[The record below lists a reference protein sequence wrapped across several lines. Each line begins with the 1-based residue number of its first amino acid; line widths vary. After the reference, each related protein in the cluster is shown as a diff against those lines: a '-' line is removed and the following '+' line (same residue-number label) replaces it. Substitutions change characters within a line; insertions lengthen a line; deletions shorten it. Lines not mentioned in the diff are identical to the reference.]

1 MNNLVVW
8 VLVVLFGITAHQV
21 GAFAD
26 STKLSAQVKQQ
37 LKKPN
42 SSQSLRL
49 IVYFKDNKDIPQ
61 SELLAAEQRLSD
73 SAKHR
78 RFINRGPER
87 VVDSKDLPV
96 DSNYIEQ
103 LRVKAKNIRHVL
115 KSLNAVSID
124 IDPVYVSELADL
136 DFVDRIAVV
145 NRLTGKLNHPKTP
158 SLEVSR
164 YSSVTPKT
172 IETLLDYGASS
183 QQVDQLNIPA
193 LHDLGFNGEGIRV
206 AVFDAG
212 FSRLGHES
220 LSSLNIA
227 ETWDFVNNDSDVSDG
242 LDMGIGEHGIHT
254 LSSIAGYSPGN
265 LIGPAFGATF
275 YLAKT
280 ENTEQNNH
288 LDEDNW
294 CAAMEWAEQR
304 GVQII
309 ASSLNYTEFDEG
321 NSYAPSD
328 MDGETALITVCA
340 EQAADFGM
348 LVVNSAGNAGDGTTT
363 IGAPSDG
370 ISVLTVGALQV
381 NGERA
386 SFSGVGPTA
395 DGRIKPDV
403 MAPGSNIW
411 VAGAESDNEYLAVAG
426 TSFAC
431 PLVAGV
437 AAQLMQANPNLTAV
451 QVRDLLRDTADDF
464 DRPNSQIGYGAIDG
478 FSALTAISGSFTPKA
493 RFNASTNSTATASFQ
508 STSVDPDGAVVSY
521 LWDFGDKQTSTDQRP
536 NHRYEFSGTYQA
548 SLTVID
554 DDGFS
559 DIEIKTVSIAFS
571 TEEESS
577 GGGSFTVWLLIISL
591 LIAVSRMRLVGDS
604 LN

>member
-1 MNNLVVW
+1 MKNLIAW
-8 VLVVLFGITAHQV
+8 FLFTFWGVMAHQANAV
-21 GAFAD
+21 SA
-26 STKLSAQVKQQ
+26 SNKLSAKVKQQ
-37 LKKPN
+37 LSESN
-42 SSQSLRL
+42 TMQSLRL
-49 IVYFKDNKDIPQ
+49 IVYFKDKQDTDE
-61 SELLAAEQRLSD
+61 SRLLAAKQRLST
-73 SAKHR
+73 SAKR
-78 RFINRGPER
+78 RRYINRGPDR
-87 VVDSKDLPV
+87 VVDSKDLPIV
-96 DSNYIEQ
+96 SDYIEQ
-103 LRVKAKNIRHVL
+103 IRVKAITIRHVL

-124 IDPVYVSELADL
+124 IDLAYVSELADL
-136 DFVDRIAVV
+136 DFVEHIAVV
-145 NRLTGKLNHPKTP
+145 NRLKAKLNYPQTP
-158 SLEVSR
+158 NFEALPQSTLA
-164 YSSVTPKT
+164 PKT

-183 QQVDQLNIPA
+183 RQVSRLNIPV
-193 LHDLGFNGEGIRV
+193 LHDLGFNGEGIKI

-242 LDMGIGEHGIHT
+242 LDMGIGEHGIQT
-254 LSSIAGYSPGN
+254 LSAIAGYSPGN
-265 LIGPAFGATF
+265 LIGPAFASTF

-280 ENTEQNNH
+280 ENTEQNDH

-309 ASSLNYTEFDEG
+309 ASSLNYTQFDEG
-321 NSYAPSD
+321 DSYGPSD

-340 EQAADFGM
+340 EQAADFGI
-348 LVVNSAGNAGDGTTT
+348 LVVNSAGNAGDGSTT

-370 ISVLTVGALQV
+370 ISVLTVGALQA

-403 MAPGSNIW
+403 MAPGTSIW
-411 VAGAESDNEYLAVAG
+411 VAGVKSDNEYLAVAG

-437 AAQLMQANPNLTAV
+437 AAQLMQANPNLTAA

-464 DRPNSQIGYGAIDG
+464 DRPSNQIGYGAIDG
-478 FSALTAISGSFTPKA
+478 YSALTAIGGSFTPKA
-493 RFNASTNSTATASFQ
+493 RFSVSTDSTATASFL
-508 STSVDPDGAVVSY
+508 SASVDPDGTVISY
-521 LWDFGDKQTSTDQRP
+521 FWDFGDQQTSIDERP
-536 NHRYEFSGTYQA
+536 DHRYAFSGTYQV
-548 SLTVID
+548 SLTVVD
-554 DDGFS
+554 DDGLS

-571 TEEESS
+571 TPEKSS
-577 GGGSFTVWLLIISL
+577 GGGSFYASFIIVVFLLVVTRTR
-591 LIAVSRMRLVGDS
+591 LIADTR
-604 LN
+604 